1 MSNEEILSK
10 LKQVEGKLQQL
21 IREHSALKKELKASI
36 EENKTLRGSVERQNQ
51 DLKNF
56 QNQDKISKIVSSMAE
71 DTQKNTELKL
81 KINEYIKEIDKC
93 IAHLS
98 E

>member
-1 MSNEEILSK
+1 MNNEEILSK
-10 LKQVEGKLQQL
+10 LKQVESKLHQL
-21 IREHSALKKELKASI
+21 IKEHSSLKRELKASI
-36 EENKTLRGSVERQNQ
+36 EENKTLRDSLERQNQ

-71 DTQKNTELKL
+71 DTHKNTELKL